1 MGANRLDPDS
11 PRGWSGGVRL
21 SMVWFGEE
29 QAGEVG
35 IRTSGDSPLAA
46 FPGCGPGPQR
56 LDAVLRV
63 CGEDR
68 CQGAREVRIAE
79 RVPGVK
85 RLPRDRPLSGEHD
98 DGHLAEYQA
107 QDK

>member
-11 PRGWSGGVRL
+11 PRAWSGGVRL
-21 SMVWFGEE
+21 SMVLFGEE
-29 QAGEVG
+29 QAGEVAM
-35 IRTSGDSPLAA
+35 RTSGDSPLAA
-46 FPGCGPGPQR
+46 SAGYGPGPQR
-56 LDAVLRV
+56 LDDVLRAW
-63 CGEDR
+63 GEDGR
-68 CQGAREVRIAE
+68 QGAREVRIAE